1 MLIALTEIS
10 NSRQL
15 SCPRVLTAEVQG
27 TLKAG
32 FARRNQC
39 LVAGNILL
47 LLPAAAVAVAVA
59 EAVVMTERVL
69 LNPLPYGEAEE
80 VAVAVYLLQ
89 THMA

>member
-10 NSRQL
+10 NRRQL
-15 SCPRVLTAEVQG
+15 SCPQVLTAEVQG

-47 LLPAAAVAVAVA
+47 LLPAAAVA